1 MNENLLDHEQRT
13 DEWYQARSGK
23 FTGSRFIDV
32 LTKPNKSY
40 FNLLDQIVAERIT
53 GEYYDTGLDSK
64 SLRWG
69 REHEQDAISAYQ
81 FDTGNEVITSG
92 FATHK
97 ILNFAGAS
105 PDGLVGIDGGVEIK
119 CPKDPK
125 IHLRRFEDGM
135 IESEFMPQVQG
146 CIWVLE
152 REWWDW
158 LSYDPRMPIHL
169 QMYRQRVWRDDAY
182 IVNLERSILL
192 AEGEVRTR
200 LESFT
205 PGRIEKILEQR
216 LNKQGESHE

>member
-13 DEWYQARSGK
+13 EEWYQKRSGN

-32 LTKPNKSY
+32 LTKPKNSY
-40 FNLLDQIVAERIT
+40 CILIDQIVAERVT
-53 GEYYDTGLDSK
+53 GKYYDSGLDSQ

-69 REHEQDAISAYQ
+69 REYEQSAISSYQ
-81 FDTGNEVITSG
+81 FDTGNTVIISG

-97 ILNFAGAS
+97 IITFAGAS

-146 CIWVLE
+146 CIWVFE

-158 LSYDPRMPIHL
+158 VSYDPRMPPHL
-169 QMYRQRVWRDDAY
+169 QLYRQRVWRDDAY
-182 IVNLERSILL
+182 IANLERSILV
-192 AEGEVRTR
+192 AEGEVRA
-200 LESFT
+200 
-205 PGRIEKILEQR
+205 RIEKLKPENVLLTRGI
-216 LNKQGESHE
+216 K